1 MKNTITFVFAIAIA
15 ILGMGCGSSGGYD
28 GPGSIIS
35 GNIKNAANLQAFLDL
50 VSVGSGANNIVAKT
64 EIDADG
70 NYRFDLAD
78 GVDAGI
84 YRLRIGAKRVNLVF
98 DGTEKDVRVNGDL
111 SNLQSYN
118 FDVQGSPSSTTYRN
132 VFQDLKNRKL
142 DSEGLK
148 LFVDTTSNPLTG
160 MLVAIQALQ
169 NKQFLDTHKKAQA
182 RLASTYPSSPY
193 LKGYGEFVTSLSTV
207 NNNNSKGF
215 QFIDVE
221 NRQEAP
227 DIDLPSPNGKKYAL
241 SDLKGQ
247 VVLLDFWASWCGPCR
262 RENPHVVDI
271 YKKYKEKGF
280 TVFSVSLDGMDSR
293 TKARFG
299 NDEGKIKDFVNQQK
313 DRWTNAIAQDKL
325 EWDYHVSDLKKW
337 ECAPAKQYGV
347 SSIPRTFM
355 IDRDGKIAAM
365 NLRGAGQIEDA
376 LLKLL

>member
-50 VSVGSGANNIVAKT
+50 VSVGSGANNIIAKT
-64 EIDADG
+64 EIDAAG

-182 RLASTYPSSPY
+182 RLASTYPFSPY

>member
-1 MKNTITFVFAIAIA
+1 MKNTITFFLAIAVAFFTI
-15 ILGMGCGSSGGYD
+15 GCGGSDGYS
-28 GPGSIIS
+28 GPGSIIT

-50 VSVGSGANNIVAKT
+50 VSVGSGANNIIAKT

-70 NYRFDLAD
+70 NFRFDLPD
-78 GVDAGI
+78 GLEAGI

-98 DGTEKDVRVNGDL
+98 DGTEKDVKVSGDL
-111 SNLQSYN
+111 TNLQSYN
-118 FDVQGSPSSTTYRN
+118 FDVQGSTSSTVYRN

-142 DSEGLK
+142 DSDGLK
-148 LFVDTTSNPLTG
+148 TFVDTTANPLTG

-169 NKQFLDTHKKAQA
+169 NKQFLDTHKKAQE
-182 RLASTYPSSPY
+182 RLSKTYPSSPY
-193 LKGYGEFVTSLSTV
+193 LSGYNEFIASLTKV
-207 NNNNSKGF
+207 NNNSKGF

-227 DIDLPSPNGKKYAL
+227 DINLPSPTGEKYAL
-241 SDLKGQ
+241 SDLKGK

-271 YKKYKEKGF
+271 YKKYKDKGF

-293 TKARFG
+293 TEARFG
-299 NDEGKIKDFVNQQK
+299 NDQDKIQTFVNQQK
-313 DRWTNAIAQDKL
+313 DRWVNAIAQDKL

-337 ECAPAKQYGV
+337 ECAPARQYGV

-365 NLRGAGQIEDA
+365 NLRGAAQIEDA